1 MKNKLFRFRKNAF
14 CIALVVLTL
23 CLTNWI
29 GGDSWIGSN
38 VAEAKVEQMGAD
50 LEEYPPGFDKANP
63 AIQAVIAVQKRHTD
77 ILMTEPGILGTAVGL
92 GQGRAP
98 LILVFAK
105 SFNSAKRASIPD
117 KLEGV
122 PVIVKVTGE
131 IRALKRPTNKGPK
144 PKEEPVDATSR
155 FIRPVTIGVSTG
167 HPDITAGT
175 IGCRVTDGS
184 NVYALSNNH
193 VYADENQ
200 AFINDYVL
208 QPGAFDGGEVL
219 SDVIGTLSD
228 FEPIDFSGGE
238 NTIDAAIAL
247 STVDYLSNSTPSDGY
262 GTPKTTTAKAYIG
275 MLVMKYGRTTQQ
287 TNGRVYAINAT
298 VTVGYDSG
306 DALFVNQIIITPGN
320 FSAPGDSGS
329 LIVGQR
335 KKDARK
341 PVGLLFAGSD
351 TMTVA
356 NPIDAVLNH
365 FVVRIDSE

>member
-77 ILMTEPGILGTAVGL
+77 FLMTEPGILGTAVGL
-92 GQGRAP
+92 GQGRTP

-105 SFNSAKRASIPD
+105 SFGSAKRASIPD

-131 IRALKRPTNKGPK
+131 IRALKRPTNKRPN
-144 PKEEPVDATSR
+144 PKEEPVDATAR
-155 FIRPVTIGVSTG
+155 FERPVPIGVSTG

-184 NVYALSNNH
+184 YVYALSNNH

-200 AFINDYVL
+200 ANIDDDVL
-208 QPGAFDGGEVL
+208 QPGAFDGGEGSQDYIGIL
-219 SDVIGTLSD
+219 SA
-228 FEPIDFSGGE
+228 FEPIDFSGRV
-238 NTIDAAIAL
+238 NTIDAAIAH
-247 STVDYLSNSTPSDGY
+247 STVHELNNSTPSDGY
-262 GTPKTTTAKAYIG
+262 GTPKTTTAEAYIG
-275 MLVMKYGRTTQQ
+275 MPVMKYGRTTQQ
-287 TNGRVYAINAT
+287 TKGRVYAINAT
-298 VTVGYDSG
+298 VKVGYDSG
-306 DALFVNQIIITPGN
+306 VALFVNQIIITPGN

-329 LIVGQR
+329 LIVGQ
-335 KKDARK
+335 KKNARK

-351 TMTVA
+351 TITIA
-356 NPIDAVLNH
+356 NPIDTVLEY
-365 FVVRIDSE
+365 FGVTIDGE